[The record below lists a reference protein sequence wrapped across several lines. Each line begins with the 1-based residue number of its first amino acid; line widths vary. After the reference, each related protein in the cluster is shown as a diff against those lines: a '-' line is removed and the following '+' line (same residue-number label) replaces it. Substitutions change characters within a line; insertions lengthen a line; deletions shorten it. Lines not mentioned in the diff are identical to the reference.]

1 MESCPSAQEVTVTAI
16 KVVVTGLLRRFKF
29 QLDPDRLEDAK
40 PTSQI
45 FFKPLNG
52 IHLAVSRR

>member
-1 MESCPSAQEVTVTAI
+1 MKSCPSAQEVAVTAI

-29 QLDPDRLEDAK
+29 QLDPDRLEDPK

-52 IHLAVSRR
+52 IHLTVSRR